1 MADEN
6 YDYNDFE
13 SIMSE
18 DLYNNDSMGGSIY
31 ESIIRNIHSSEMQ
44 KFIVKKL
51 FYFYI
56 FNKNLEN
63 ILNNNIFNQNS
74 LYKYETYYII
84 KPNWL
89 WHFLSSYNYSK
100 IFTIFEKHK
109 TSNYS
114 DEIIDEFHKIIIDRN
129 IKDIF
134 ADADFEEEENIRNI
148 LKSEEEFFPI
158 EKKNIFEDI
167 NFEFYDDSVILD
179 KNTYE
184 EIKEDR
190 DFTHSFFLDPKLV
203 ELCLIKDQKFI
214 YKIKNNIFGLGIIY
228 NQPDKNYFYLF
239 KVLIIL
245 IIDGNIDYKEQFKI
259 LLSEKTQKLVNHKKQ
274 NKNFNIEIIEVNTY
288 YKKELNKE
296 EMDEKESEYKNNKEE
311 MDDEKE
317 SEYKNNKE
325 ENKNKMF
332 NKIKIA
338 SIKKKIILMM
348 KMFGMLIV

>member
-1 MADEN
+1 MADEIN
-6 YDYNDFE
+6 DYNDFE
-13 SIMSE
+13 SIILE
-18 DLYNNDSMGGSIY
+18 DSMGGPIY
-31 ESIIRNIHSSEMQ
+31 ESIIRYMHSLQME

-63 ILNNNIFNQNS
+63 ILNKNIFNQNT

-84 KPNWL
+84 KPKWL
-89 WHFLSSYNYSK
+89 RYFLSCYNYSK
-100 IFTIFEKHK
+100 IFPIFENHK

-114 DEIIDEFHKIIIDRN
+114 DEIIDEFHKIIKDRN

-134 ADADFEEEENIRNI
+134 ADVDFEEEENIRNI

-158 EKKNIFEDI
+158 ENKNNYSDI

-179 KNTYE
+179 KNTYD

-203 ELCLIKDQKFI
+203 ELCLIEDQKFI

-228 NQPDKNYFYLF
+228 NQQDKNYFYLF

-245 IIDGNIDYKEQFKI
+245 IIDGNIDYKEQFKFY
-259 LLSEKTQKLVNHKKQ
+259 SQKKF
-274 NKNFNIEIIEVNTY
+274 KN
-288 YKKELNKE
+288 
-296 EMDEKESEYKNNKEE
+296 
-311 MDDEKE
+311 
-317 SEYKNNKE
+317 
-325 ENKNKMF
+325 
-332 NKIKIA
+332 
-338 SIKKKIILMM
+338 
-348 KMFGMLIV
+348 